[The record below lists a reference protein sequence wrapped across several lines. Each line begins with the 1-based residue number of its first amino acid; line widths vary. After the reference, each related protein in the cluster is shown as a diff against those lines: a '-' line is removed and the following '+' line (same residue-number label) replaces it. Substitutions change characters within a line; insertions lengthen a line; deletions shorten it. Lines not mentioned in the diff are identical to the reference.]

1 MAGTPLATLRRDGGS
16 DMDADG
22 SLSEAMTSDEVTVD
36 SVKTVELAPVP
47 PPSYACEPHECD
59 VQDQPRLIE
68 YRKKRELWLHW
79 YGLHKDVPNNIQQQI
94 FSMLFMDLAY
104 RSITQPR
111 QAGEQDGN
119 LAIRNGLLAH
129 LLDQGYVA
137 SQVFAIRRLL
147 DKRSDV
153 ISLRRLLNDIHS
165 CRNLITRESYVSH
178 NGAPYDPD
186 SWQQLPQETEHQIWG
201 IHAPG
206 LSQYLASKYRHE
218 TFDQLAGVDATNRQ
232 RGDLIREEV
241 FQTLNSWLD
250 NSPAAHFITLSH
262 KFFAHAADMQSLGAL
277 KYSGIKLDDVAA
289 AQRAIIRVER
299 AITDEILFVAEARDV
314 VPMPPLG
321 LFRKLQFPYCPADS
335 IAEMDKMWDALTEER
350 NQWCYGIP
358 EELTASIAP
367 TS

>member
-1 MAGTPLATLRRDGGS
+1 
-16 DMDADG
+16 MDADDAMPEA
-22 SLSEAMTSDEVTVD
+22 LTSEEEQPDSAAM
-36 SVKTVELAPVP
+36 VELAPVP
-47 PPSYACEPHECD
+47 PPSYACEAHECD
-59 VQDQPRLIE
+59 VQDQSRLIE

-79 YGLHKDVPNNIQQQI
+79 YGLRKDVPHTIQQQI

-111 QAGEQDGN
+111 QAAELDGN
-119 LAIRNGLLAH
+119 LAVRNGLLAH

-165 CRNLITRESYVSH
+165 CRDLITREIYVSY

-186 SWQQLPQETEHQIWG
+186 SWQQLPQEIEHQIWG
-201 IHAPG
+201 IDAPG

-218 TFDQLAGVDATNRQ
+218 AFDQLSGVHASDRQ
-232 RGDLIREEV
+232 RGDLIREGV
-241 FQTLNSWLD
+241 FQTLDAWLD
-250 NSPAAHFITLSH
+250 NSPVAHFITLSH

-277 KYSGIKLDDVAA
+277 QYSGIKLEDVAA

-299 AITDEILFVAEARDV
+299 ALTDEILFVAEAREV

-321 LFRKLQFPYCPADS
+321 LFQKLQFPYCTMDS
-335 IAEMDKMWDALTEER
+335 IAEMDKLWDALTNER
-350 NQWCYGIP
+350 NQWRYGIS
-358 EELTASIAP
+358 EELAANMAP
-367 TS
+367 TA

>member
-1 MAGTPLATLRRDGGS
+1 MN
-16 DMDADG
+16 ADD
-22 SLSEAMTSDEVTVD
+22 SLPESLMPDEEGID
-36 SVKTVELAPVP
+36 SVTTVELAPVP
-47 PPSYACEPHECD
+47 PPSYTCEPHECD
-59 VQDQPRLIE
+59 VQDQARLIE

-79 YGLHKDVPNNIQQQI
+79 YGVNKDVPHSVQQQI

-111 QAGEQDGN
+111 QTGEPDVN

-147 DKRSDV
+147 DKRVDV
-153 ISLRRLLNDIHS
+153 ISLRRLLNDIQS
-165 CRNLITRESYVSH
+165 CRNLITREIYVSH

-186 SWQQLPQETEHQIWG
+186 SWQELPQGIEHQIWG

-218 TFDQLAGVDATNRQ
+218 TFDQLAGVDASNRQ

-241 FQTLNSWLD
+241 FQTLNAWLD

-262 KFFAHAADMQSLGAL
+262 KFFAHAADMQSLGSL
-277 KYSGIKLDDVAA
+277 KYSGIKLDDVEA

-299 AITDEILFVAEARDV
+299 AITDEILFVAEAREV

-321 LFRKLQFPYCPADS
+321 LYQKLQFPYCSGDS
-335 IAEMDKMWDALTEER
+335 IAEMDKMWNALAKER
-350 NQWCYGIP
+350 NQWRYGIS
-358 EELTASIAP
+358 EELTAHIVPS
-367 TS
+367 S

>member
-1 MAGTPLATLRRDGGS
+1 MAPLARFRRDGGF
-16 DMDADG
+16 DMDAED
-22 SLSEAMTSDEVTVD
+22 SLPEALAPDEEIHD
-36 SVKTVELAPVP
+36 APATVELAPVP
-47 PPSYACEPHECD
+47 PPNYACEPHECD

-68 YRKKRELWLHW
+68 YRKKRELWLNW
-79 YGLHKDVPNNIQQQI
+79 YGLHQDVPHNIQQQI

-111 QAGEQDGN
+111 QAGEQDAN

-147 DKRSDV
+147 DKRPDV
-153 ISLRRLLNDIHS
+153 ISLRRLLKNIHN
-165 CRNLITRESYVSH
+165 CRNLITREIYVSY

-186 SWQQLPQETEHQIWG
+186 SWQQLPQEIERKIWG
-201 IHAPG
+201 IDAPG
-206 LSQYLASKYRHE
+206 LSQYFASKYRHE
-218 TFDQLAGVDATNRQ
+218 TFDQLAAVDASNRQ

-262 KFFAHAADMQSLGAL
+262 KFFAHAADIKSLGSL
-277 KYSGIKLDDVAA
+277 KYSGIKLADVAA

-299 AITDEILFVAEARDV
+299 AITDEILFVAEAREV

-321 LFRKLQFPYCPADS
+321 LFQKLQFPYCLADS
-335 IAEMDKMWDALTEER
+335 ITEMDKMWDGLTKER
-350 NQWCYGIP
+350 NQWRYGIS
-358 EELTASIAP
+358 EELAASAAP